1 MATLLEVQL
10 YMSGQDITLATL
22 EEVFEALRG

>member
-10 YMSGQDITLATL
+10 YMSGKDISLATL
-22 EEVFEALRG
+22 EEVFIELRG